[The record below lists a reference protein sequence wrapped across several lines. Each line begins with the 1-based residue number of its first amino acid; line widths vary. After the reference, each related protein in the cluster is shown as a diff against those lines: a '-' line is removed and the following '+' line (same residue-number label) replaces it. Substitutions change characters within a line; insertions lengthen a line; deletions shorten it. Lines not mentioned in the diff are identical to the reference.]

1 MKDNRYS
8 LRALAL
14 LLGYPDAEM
23 RSHLPELLE
32 AIDKEAVI
40 PVARRDELHAF
51 AAELARLDPM
61 DVEARYVETFDRG
74 RATSLHMFEH
84 IHGDSRERGPAMVDL
99 VQTYEKAGML
109 MAPEELPDH
118 LCVVLEFASTQPPK
132 LAIEFMGEMAHIL
145 TSVFSALVQRGSPY
159 AAPVAAVLELCG
171 QSVQAVAILADEAM
185 DDVWQEPEAFDGC
198 STKGQSKPGETQPI
212 HFVRKTAAPIDTA
225 PATAASVFAKGPGAQ
240 GAHI

>member
-8 LRALAL
+8 LRALSL
-14 LLGYPDAEM
+14 LLGYPDADL

-40 PVARRDELHAF
+40 PAARREELRAL
-51 AAELARLDPM
+51 AAELTRLDPM

-132 LAIEFMGEMAHIL
+132 LAMEFMGEMAHIL
-145 TSVFSALVQRGSPY
+145 TAVFSALVQRGSPY
-159 AAPVAAVLELCG
+159 AAPVAAILELCG
-171 QSVQAVAILADEAM
+171 QRVQAVAIVADEAM

-198 STKGQSKPGETQPI
+198 STKGQSKPGEAQPI
-212 HFVRKTAAPIDTA
+212 HIVRKQAAPA
-225 PATAASVFAKGPGAQ
+225 VPATAASVFAKGPKAQ
-240 GAHI
+240 GARI

>member
-1 MKDNRYS
+1 
-8 LRALAL
+8 
-14 LLGYPDAEM
+14 
-23 RSHLPELLE
+23 
-32 AIDKEAVI
+32 
-40 PVARRDELHAF
+40 
-51 AAELARLDPM
+51 
-61 DVEARYVETFDRG
+61 VETFDRG

-145 TSVFSALVQRGSPY
+145 TAVFSALAQRGSPY

-171 QSVQAVAILADEAM
+171 QRVQAVAIVADEAM

-198 STKGQSKPGETQPI
+198 STKGQSKPGEAQPI

-240 GAHI
+240 GARI